1 MGNESYINDT
11 LRRGGAVVV
20 RLFYDEW
27 HYVTLTGIHHGR
39 VYLFDPYYR
48 TEPFENPKIKLV
60 ENRPFCYNRIVP
72 EAYFNCKEEKLYA
85 FGPEEGREAVLLFN
99 DKKTLSADDT
109 IEYFI

>member
-1 MGNESYINDT
+1 MGSESYINDA

-27 HYVTLTGIHHGR
+27 HYVTLTGLNHGL

-48 TEPFENPKIKLV
+48 EDPFKNTKIKMV
-60 ENRPFCYNRIVP
+60 ENQPFAYNRIVP
-72 EAYFNCKEEKLYA
+72 EEYFNNKKEKLYA

-99 DKKTLSADDT
+99 DELTLTPDKT